1 MFASLEVNSLAIYP
15 ELGLLIFFG
24 VFIAV
29 SIRALRKPRSEISTC
44 ARLPL
49 DETTPGVDDT
59 KQERSSD
66 R

>member
-29 SIRALRKPRSEISTC
+29 SIRALASPGARSAPC
-44 ARLPL
+44 P
-49 DETTPGVDDT
+49 TPT
-59 KQERSSD
+59 R
-66 R
+66 